1 MQQHSDARK
10 MKCSTHL
17 NTDAASYSRRN
28 MIPSMTFFRCT
39 RRTLRWNGAKI
50 ISWATKMN
58 CGEATSY
65 TLDSTEFWCAR
76 DKSGGACISPEF
88 RPSRCHRHQ
97 SSLDIKLCRIK
108 FETKMSVSTPKMPA
122 HHIHNR
128 QCRQMVF
135 DEIRT
140 RGSYLR
146 HCIRWTGER
155 ERAERV
161 SYMRPRS
168 QITHSKWNRCTAAAV
183 AQQFIFYSMLM
194 RW

>member
-1 MQQHSDARK
+1 MLNSFEYRRRIIFSPKHDTVYDLFSVHTTHAE
-10 MKCSTHL
+10 MKRSQNNFVST
-17 NTDAASYSRRN
+17 T
-28 MIPSMTFFRCT
+28 
-39 RRTLRWNGAKI
+39 
-50 ISWATKMN
+50 MN
-58 CGEATSY
+58 CGEATSN